1 MATYRDAKCR
11 LCRREGEKLF
21 LKGSKC
27 FTDKCPVDRR
37 GYAPGEHGRDRRA
50 KETNY
55 GIQLREKQ
63 KARRMYGVL
72 EAQFRTYFRRA
83 SRATGVTGLA
93 LLQLLETRLDNVVFR
108 LGLAPNRNTARQL
121 VRHRHF
127 TVNGRIVDVPSYEVA
142 PGDEI
147 AVKPRSKELFSI
159 QESLEARTRP
169 TLLEWLALDQK
180 AKIGRMVRRP
190 TRQDIPLAAQEQ
202 LIVELYSK

>member
-27 FTDKCPVDRR
+27 FTDKCPIDRR

-55 GIQLREKQ
+55 GVQLREKQ

-72 EAQFRTYFRRA
+72 EAQFRTYFHRA
-83 SRATGVTGLA
+83 SRAMGVTGLA

-108 LGLAPNRNTARQL
+108 MGFTPNRATARQL

-127 TVNGRIVDVPSYEVA
+127 TVNGRIVDIPSRRLR
-142 PGDEI
+142 PGDTVQVREKSRGVPI
-147 AVKPRSKELFSI
+147 LKASKEGGRGEPLSWLQVDRDSWSGRVVSI
-159 QESLEARTRP
+159 
-169 TLLEWLALDQK
+169 
-180 AKIGRMVRRP
+180 P
-190 TRQDIPLAAQEQ
+190 TREEIPTQIQEQ

>member
-21 LKGSKC
+21 LKGMKC

-83 SRATGVTGLA
+83 SRASGVTGLA
-93 LLQLLETRLDNVVFR
+93 LLQLLEARLDNVVFR
-108 LGLAPNRNTARQL
+108 LGFTPNRNTARQL

-127 TVNGRIVDVPSYEVA
+127 TVNGRIVDIPSFRVR
-142 PGDEI
+142 PGDVVQVREKSRKI
-147 AVKPRSKELFSI
+147 PVIKAA
-159 QESLEARTRP
+159 LEGGRGEP
-169 TLLEWLALDQK
+169 LGWLQLDK
-180 AKIGRMVRRP
+180 DSWSGRIVSVP
-190 TRQDIPLAAQEQ
+190 TREEIPVQIQEQ

>member
-11 LCRREGEKLF
+11 LCRREVEKLF

-37 GYAPGEHGRDRRA
+37 GYPPGEHGRDRRM
-50 KETNY
+50 KQTNY
-55 GIQLREKQ
+55 AIQLREKQ

-72 EAQFRTYFRRA
+72 EAQFRNYFRRA

-93 LLQLLETRLDNVVFR
+93 LLQLLETRLDNVVYR
-108 LGLAPNRNTARQL
+108 LGLTPNRNTARQL

-127 TVNGRIVDVPSYEVA
+127 TVNGRIVDIPSFRLR
-142 PGDEI
+142 PGDVVQVREKSRGVPVI
-147 AVKPRSKELFSI
+147 KASI
-159 QESLEARTRP
+159 EGGRGEP
-169 TLLEWLALDQK
+169 PGWLQLDRDSWS
-180 AKIGRMVRRP
+180 GRMVSVPAR
-190 TRQDIPLAAQEQ
+190 DEIPVQIQEQ